1 VTGPVRLLLAL
12 EARRR
17 SDPLRHPRPGVWA
30 AMAFVAA
37 VVAGGLWLS
46 ADSVRPDATDGDG
59 AVLLGALVSA
69 ALAFQSYP
77 ILFRPADDGFLR
89 RLGISA
95 RGAYRIRALRL
106 LALAAGILVL
116 VSIPYLAAGAGLGPA
131 LAVAG
136 TALAVAWGMSLL
148 RLSGAAWRMVDPAG
162 KPGPWGR
169 VLPFPPELGPA
180 APMVFAPLWPLIAGA
195 FAGRLVL
202 MPGTW
207 PAAWLAAAV
216 VAGFLMAAA
225 GERAFA
231 RAAPRYAPRA
241 GEMAYAPPPTAG
253 ASGLVI
259 GRGIAAVLP
268 RRAGAVRARDA
279 AVVARRYRWAARA
292 AWPVAIVAS
301 LAVLR
306 AGDSPAVRG
315 WAVAAAAVVLAL
327 QASAVLSLGRLERGG
342 TRWLDRAAGIRPLD
356 RLVGRWAAGFGLSL
370 GVVVPLALAWL
381 IVLPPPGAALWLAA
395 GAATA
400 AVAATA
406 SVALAGR

>member
-1 VTGPVRLLLAL
+1 VRLLLAL
-12 EARRR
+12 EARRLAE
-17 SDPLRHPRPGVWA
+17 PLRHPRPGVWA
-30 AMAFVAA
+30 ALAFVTA
-37 VVAGGLWLS
+37 VVVGGLWLA
-46 ADSVRPDATDGDG
+46 ADAVRPDATDGDG

-69 ALAFQSYP
+69 ALAFQAYP

-95 RGAYRIRALRL
+95 RAAYRLRALRL

-116 VSIPYLAAGAGLGPA
+116 VSIPYVVAGAGLAPA

-136 TALAVAWGMSLL
+136 TALAVAWGTSLL
-148 RLSGAAWRMVDPAG
+148 RLSAAAWRMVDPEG

-195 FAGRLVL
+195 FAGRFVL
-202 MPGTW
+202 IPGTW
-207 PAAWLAAAV
+207 PAAWLVAAAA
-216 VAGFLMAAA
+216 AGLLMAAM
-225 GERAFA
+225 GERPFA
-231 RAAPRYAPRA
+231 RAAPRFGPRA

-327 QASAVLSLGRLERGG
+327 QASALLSLGRLERGG
-342 TRWLDRAAGIRPLD
+342 TRWLDRAAGIRPID

-370 GVVVPLALAWL
+370 GVVVPLGLAWL
-381 IVLPPPGAALWLAA
+381 IVLSLPGAGLWLAA

-406 SVALAGR
+406 SLALAGR